1 MFIQTV
7 ALSVVQEITR
17 DFDYPIQRC
26 KKQKP
31 GSIVYPG
38 KMDVGC
44 LIRILQAF
52 LGRTVFSLTP

>member
-7 ALSVVQEITR
+7 ALSVVQEITG
-17 DFDYPIQRC
+17 DFDYPIQGC

-31 GSIVYPG
+31 VSIVYPG